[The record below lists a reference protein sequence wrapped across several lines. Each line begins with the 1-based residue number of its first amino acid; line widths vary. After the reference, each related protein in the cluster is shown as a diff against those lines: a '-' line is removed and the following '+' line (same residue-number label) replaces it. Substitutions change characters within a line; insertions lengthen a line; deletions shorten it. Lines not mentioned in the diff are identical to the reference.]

1 MTEDVSIAHTARALL
16 RMGATA
22 SLATLAAEEGA
33 WPYVSLITAA
43 ADQDATPILLLSD
56 LAVHSKNIAADSRVS
71 LLFGEG
77 GEGDVLAR
85 ARVTVLGHA
94 EKTAEP
100 RHRARFLAKHPEAE
114 DYAGF
119 KDFHFYQVAVTKAH
133 LVAGFG
139 RIHWIDGAALIYRGE
154 CAALADAEAGIVEHM
169 NADHGDAIRLY
180 AERLL
185 GLPAAPQ
192 ADPWRMSGIDPE
204 GLDLAAGMMSARL
217 SFERAIGD
225 ATEARA
231 ELVRLAQEAR
241 TQAPPA
247 DGK

>member
-1 MTEDVSIAHTARALL
+1 MTEQTSIAHTARALV

-22 SLATLAAEEGA
+22 SLATLSAEEGS
-33 WPYVSLITAA
+33 WPYVSLVTTA
-43 ADQDATPILLLSD
+43 ADQDAAPVLLLSD

-85 ARVTVLGHA
+85 ARLTVLGHA

-114 DYAGF
+114 GYAGF
-119 KDFHFYQVAVTKAH
+119 KDFHFYKVAVTKAH

-139 RIHWIDGAALIYRGE
+139 RIHWIDGAALVYGGDW
-154 CAALADAEAGIVEHM
+154 AALAEAEAGIVEHM
-169 NADHGDAIRLY
+169 NADHAAAIRLY

-185 GLPAAPQ
+185 GLPAAP
-192 ADPWRMSGIDPE
+192 AEDPWRMTGIDPE
-204 GLDLAAGMMSARL
+204 GLDLAAGALTARL
-217 SFERAIGD
+217 SFEQPVVNAE
-225 ATEARA
+225 EARA
-231 ELVRLAQEAR
+231 VLVRLAQQAR
-241 TQAPPA
+241 A
-247 DGK
+247 